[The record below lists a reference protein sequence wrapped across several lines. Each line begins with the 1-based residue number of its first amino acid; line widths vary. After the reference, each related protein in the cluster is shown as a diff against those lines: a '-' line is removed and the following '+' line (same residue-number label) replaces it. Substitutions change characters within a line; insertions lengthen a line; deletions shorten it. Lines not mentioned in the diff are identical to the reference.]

1 MKVSKLRLLIMNKR
15 RFFVYLFLCFTFFC
29 WQNSW
34 AQGGQLPAS
43 NSPKARGFF
52 ESAMRQYQ
60 SNQNQSALT
69 ELDKALAED
78 STFIEAILLKADIC
92 AVTRDIEQEIAC
104 YKKVAKLNPQCGP
117 KVYYNLGDAEYSIGK
132 YKEAKFDLQ
141 RAMLSSGLTQK
152 DRIKLKFAM
161 LKVDFSLKAVANP
174 VVFQPVSL
182 GTNINSSNNEYWPS
196 LTADDKTMIY
206 TIELPAKETDVLGNM
221 KGQEDIFIS
230 HKNNVGQ
237 WEKSS
242 SISDK
247 INTSKN
253 EGSQSLSVDNR
264 LLFFTSCNRPDAIG
278 HCDLYFTERDS
289 SGWQVPV
296 NAARPINSLAW
307 DSQPSLAADGMTIYF
322 VSNRPGG
329 FGGMDIW
336 KSTLTE
342 SGTWGE
348 PVNLGDSIN
357 TPGEEM
363 SPFIHPDNSTLYF
376 SSDGHIGLGSQD
388 IYMAKMKADKTW
400 GTPVNLGYPIN
411 TYNDETGLIVNAQG
425 NMGYFA
431 SDRLTKKGKD
441 IFTFSLDKRFR
452 PVIVTYVNGLII
464 DSDTKE
470 EIKADFVLSDLE
482 TAEIIAKTS
491 SIKGTGEYLLCLPVN
506 RDYAL
511 SISKKGYLMHSEN
524 FSLKSTTDSIKPYK
538 IDISLQ
544 TIKVG
549 RKEILRNVFFDVD
562 KYDLTKLS
570 RSELNNLIKFMNQNP
585 ETVIEI
591 GGHTDNT
598 GSESHNDSLS
608 ENRAKVV
615 YQYLIDKGIAQTLLA
630 FKGYSST
637 IPASS
642 NENSRGRSLN
652 RRTEFKIID
661 IKKD

>member
-1 MKVSKLRLLIMNKR
+1 MNVR
-15 RFFVYLFLCFTFFC
+15 RLFLYISFVFSIIG
-29 WQNSW
+29 WQNTN
-34 AQGGQLPAS
+34 AQGGQVLTS
-43 NSPKARGFF
+43 SSTKARGFF

-60 SNQNQSALT
+60 SNQNQSALS

-78 STFIEAILLKADIC
+78 STFIEALLLKADIS
-92 AVTRDIEQEIAC
+92 AVTRDFETEISC

-117 KVYYNLGDAEYSIGK
+117 KVYCNLGDAEYTIGK

-141 RAMLSSGLTQK
+141 RAILSTGLTQK
-152 DRIKLKFAM
+152 DRIQLKFAM
-161 LKVDFSLKAVANP
+161 QRVDFSLKAVANP

-182 GTNINSSNNEYWPS
+182 GSNINSANNEYWPS
-196 LTADDKTMIY
+196 LTADDKTMIF
-206 TIELPAKETDVLGNM
+206 TIELSSNTTDILGNT
-221 KGQEDIFIS
+221 KGQEDIMIS
-230 HKNNVGQ
+230 HKSTLGQ
-237 WEKSS
+237 WEKATP
-242 SISDK
+242 ISDK
-247 INTSKN
+247 INTPKN
-253 EGSQSLSVDNR
+253 EGSQSISVDNR

-296 NAARPINSLAW
+296 NAARPINSNAW
-307 DSQPSLAADGMTIYF
+307 DSQPSLASDGMTLYF

-336 KSTLTE
+336 KTTLTE

-376 SSDGHIGLGSQD
+376 SSDGHIGLGGQD

-400 GTPVNLGYPIN
+400 SKPINLGYPIN
-411 TYNDETGLIVNAQG
+411 TFNDETGLVVNAQG
-425 NMGYFA
+425 TMGYFA
-431 SDRLTKKGKD
+431 SDRITKKGKD

-482 TAEIIAKTS
+482 TAEIVAKTS

-511 SISKKGYLMHSEN
+511 SVSKKGYLMHSEN
-524 FSLKSTTDSIKPYK
+524 FSLKNQTDSIKPYK

-562 KYDLTKLS
+562 KFELTKQS
-570 RSELNNLIKFMNQNP
+570 RSELNNLVKFLNQNP

-591 GGHTDNT
+591 GGHTDNSGT
-598 GSESHNDSLS
+598 ESHNDSLS

-615 YQYLIDKGIAQTLLA
+615 YQYMINKGIVKERLA

-637 IPASS
+637 VPASS

>member
-1 MKVSKLRLLIMNKR
+1 MNKIKQIVFLLIVVAASISWQK
-15 RFFVYLFLCFTFFC
+15 TF
-29 WQNSW
+29 
-34 AQGGQLPAS
+34 AQGGQLLNS
-43 NSPKARGFF
+43 NSPKARSFF
-52 ESAMRQYQ
+52 ESAMKQYQ
-60 SNQNQSALT
+60 ALQNESALS
-69 ELDKALAED
+69 ELGKALAED
-78 STFIEAILLKADIC
+78 SMFVEAWLLKADIC
-92 AVTRDIEQEIAC
+92 AITRDVDSEIDA
-104 YKKVAKLNPQCGP
+104 YKKVIKINPQSNP
-117 KVYYNLGDAEYSIGK
+117 KVFFNLGDAQYSIGR
-132 YKEAKFDLQ
+132 YKEAKFNLQ
-141 RAMLSSGLTQK
+141 KALLTSGLSQK
-152 DRIKLKFAM
+152 DRLKLKFAM
-161 LKVDFSLKAVANP
+161 QRVDFSMKAIANP

-182 GTNINSSNNEYWPS
+182 GSNINSGNNEYWPS
-196 LTADDKTMIY
+196 LTADENTMIY
-206 TIELPAKETDVLGNM
+206 TIELPSKETDVLGNM

-230 HKNNVGQ
+230 QKSSLGQ

-247 INTSKN
+247 INTNKN

-289 SGWQVPV
+289 SGWAVPV
-296 NAARPINSLAW
+296 NAARPLNSVAW
-307 DSQPSLAADGMTIYF
+307 DSQPSFSSDGMTIYF

-329 FGGMDIW
+329 KGGMDIW

-388 IYMAKMKADKTW
+388 IYMVKMKEDKTW
-400 GTPVNLGYPIN
+400 GTPINMGYPIN
-411 TYNDETGLIVNAQG
+411 TYHDETGLVVNAKG
-425 NMGYFA
+425 TMAYFA
-431 SDRLTKKGKD
+431 SDRNSKKGKD

-452 PVIVTYVNGLII
+452 PVIVNYVNGVII

-482 TAEIIAKTS
+482 TAEIVAKTS

-506 RDYAL
+506 HGYGL
-511 SISKKGYLMHSEN
+511 SVSKKGYLMHSEN
-524 FSLKSTTDSIKPYK
+524 FSLTNPNDTIKPYK

-562 KYDLTKLS
+562 KYNLTKQS
-570 RSELNNLIKFMNQNP
+570 RGELNNLVKFLNQNP
-585 ETVIEI
+585 ETIIEI
-591 GGHTDNT
+591 GGHTDIT
-598 GSESHNDSLS
+598 GNESHNDSLS
-608 ENRAKVV
+608 EKRAQVV
-615 YQYLIDKGIAQTLLA
+615 FQYLIDKGVVKERLS

-637 IPASS
+637 LPAST
-642 NENSRGRSLN
+642 NDNTHGRSLN